1 MNLRR
6 LLTTGAVA
14 AGTVAATNRLLSAR
28 AAEPEPMLDGEH
40 DTLRWR
46 GMDIAYTEAGDDSDP
61 TLLLL
66 HGLNA
71 AASSHEFRTVWDDL
85 ADSYHVVAPDLPGF
99 GRSDR
104 PPLRYS
110 TALYEDFAEY
120 VVGEFDPAGVVAT
133 SLTAAHLAPD
143 AEGVEELVLICP
155 TTTAFGDR
163 RPWLR
168 ELLRAPVVGEGLY
181 NLITSKPAIR
191 HADEDHGY
199 YDASLVTDAFVD
211 YQWTLAHQPGAR
223 FAPAAFVSGDL
234 NSDGDLGSRLAEHG
248 ANVTLLWGRE
258 AETTPLWDGRDL
270 AELADARLVVFDNA
284 RLQPHVE
291 HPEAF
296 LDLVH
301 ETLE

>member
-14 AGTVAATNRLLSAR
+14 TGAVAATNRLLAGR
-28 AAEPEPMLDGEH
+28 AADPDPALDGET

-46 GMDIAYTEAGDDSDP
+46 GMDVAYTEAGDDDAP

-66 HGLNA
+66 HGINA
-71 AASSHEFRTVWDDL
+71 ASSSHEFRTVWDDL
-85 ADSYHVVAPDLPGF
+85 AEEYHVVAPDLPGF

-110 TALYEDFAEY
+110 AALYEDFAEF
-120 VVGEFDPAGVVAT
+120 VVGEFDPDCVVAT

-143 AEGVEELVLICP
+143 AEGVEDLILICP

-168 ELLRAPVVGEGLY
+168 ELLRSPVVGEGLY
-181 NLITSKPAIR
+181 NLMTAKRSIR

-199 YDASLVTDAFVD
+199 YDTSLVTDEFVD
-211 YQWTLAHQPGAR
+211 FQWTLAHQPGAR
-223 FAPAAFVSGDL
+223 FAPAAFVAGDL
-234 NSDGDLGSRLAEHG
+234 NSDVDLGSRLAEHD
-248 ANVTLLWGRE
+248 ADVTLLWGRE

-291 HPEAF
+291 HPDAF
-296 LDLVH
+296 VDLVA
-301 ETLE
+301 EARD